1 MLYIF
6 LITETGQ
13 IYFISAIIMMSLVGV
28 IIFFVLVYQ
37 KKMIRQE
44 VAIQRMET
52 EHQKTLLN
60 ATIETQERERKRIA
74 KDLHD
79 EVGAML
85 SVIKMSIQ
93 QIERSAKDLPDTQEA
108 AGETKEMVTETIDN
122 VRRISKDLMP
132 VALLKLGL
140 PTALEDL
147 FKKLDHLK
155 EVKVTYRTE
164 GTPIELPAPT
174 ALGLYRVVQESLNN
188 CLKHAEA
195 TEITCILAF
204 SPTGLKLTF
213 EDNGKGFD
221 LKGLMKSKDSVKGL
235 GVKNIESRVNM
246 IGGKVNHT
254 SAPGKGT
261 KIAVEMEEIVRT

>member
-1 MLYIF
+1 MSFAATISQVF
-6 LITETGQ
+6 LI
-13 IYFISAIIMMSLVGV
+13 SALIMIALVGV

-37 KKMIRQE
+37 KRMIRQE
-44 VAIQRMET
+44 IAMQRMET

-60 ATIETQERERKRIA
+60 ATIESQERERQRIA

-85 SVIKMSIQ
+85 SVIKMSLQ
-93 QIERSAKDLPDTQEA
+93 QVERKAEQEKAKELTQ
-108 AGETKEMVTETIDN
+108 ETKEMVTETIDN

-147 FKKLDHLK
+147 FKKLEHL
-155 EVKVTYRTE
+155 EGMKVTFSVE
-164 GTPIELPAPT
+164 GTPRELPPAT
-174 ALGLYRVVQESLNN
+174 ALGLYRVIQEALNN

-195 TEITCILAF
+195 TEINCVLRFQPA
-204 SPTGLKLTF
+204 GLSLTF

-221 LKGLMKSKDSVKGL
+221 LEGLLKSKDSTRGL

-246 IGGKVNHT
+246 LGGKLQHT
-254 SAPGKGT
+254 SSPGKGT
-261 KIAVEMEEIVRT
+261 KIYIELPIVKKELTG

>member
-1 MLYIF
+1 MV
-6 LITETGQ
+6 
-13 IYFISAIIMMSLVGV
+13 ALVGV

-44 VAIQRMET
+44 VAMQRMET
-52 EHQKTLLN
+52 EHQKNLLN
-60 ATIETQERERKRIA
+60 ATIESQEQERQRIA
-74 KDLHD
+74 RDLHD

-85 SVIKMSIQ
+85 SVIKMSLQ
-93 QIERSAKDLPDTQEA
+93 QVERKAEQEKTKELTL
-108 AGETKEMVTETIDN
+108 ETKAMVTETIDN

-147 FKKLDHLK
+147 FKKLENLEGLK
-155 EVKVTYRTE
+155 ATSLLK
-164 GTPIELPAPT
+164 GTPQPLPQAT
-174 ALGLYRVVQESLNN
+174 ALGLYRVIQEALNN
-188 CLKHAEA
+188 CLKHAKA
-195 TEITCILAF
+195 SVITCILRF
-204 SPTGLKLTF
+204 QPNGLHLSF

-221 LKGLMKSKDSVKGL
+221 LESLLKSKDSTKGL

-246 IGGKVNHT
+246 LGGKLKHT

-261 KIAVEMEEIVRT
+261 QIHIELS